1 MRAVF
6 DTNDKKIDT
15 NESSVTE
22 FCWKYKVEQDKAK
35 KGDWVVTKEL
45 SVLSSREEGQF
56 YRELRWKG
64 PKISFGN
71 QKPS

>member
-15 NESSVTE
+15 NESSVTD

-35 KGDWVVTKEL
+35 KGD
-45 SVLSSREEGQF
+45 
-56 YRELRWKG
+56 
-64 PKISFGN
+64 
-71 QKPS
+71 